1 MNLLSVPV
9 GVTLS
14 RDINLSSWKLKPMV
28 DLTVTGNFGDT
39 DMDSSVKW
47 GNSNPFNVN
56 SEVVDDFTYGVKAGL
71 EATNGNLKVGFGVGY
86 TGSENTDELNVGAE
100 LRYDF

>member
-47 GNSNPFNVN
+47 GNSNPFGVN

-71 EATNGNLKVGFGVGY
+71 ATLAPRIPTSSTLVLKFV
-86 TGSENTDELNVGAE
+86 TTSNEPRATKA
-100 LRYDF
+100 